1 MSDLNFEKAVKF
13 ISDSLKENSS
23 EQMHNLIVSASG
35 KFDLS
40 PIQVEQ
46 LFRMYGK
53 TIND

>member
-1 MSDLNFEKAVKF
+1 MSDQNLEKAVRF

-23 EQMHNLIVSASG
+23 AKIHELIENSSR

-53 TIND
+53 SS